1 MIKLLGIYAPAVASF
16 MLALSSGL
24 GLLAY
29 RHAHVLEI
37 VARCLIFS
45 GSLMIGG
52 IIFMRIRKQRRL
64 GVGPYA

>member
-1 MIKLLGIYAPAVASF
+1 